1 MKTLSFPETAIT
13 KTPLPPVR
21 IKRNKA
27 ELYRIFEHP
36 IQAHLHGG
44 NRAMKRRIPVENVV
58 RI

>member
-1 MKTLSFPETAIT
+1 MKTLSFPEMAIT

-36 IQAHLHGG
+36 IQARLHGG
-44 NRAMKRRIPVENVV
+44 NRAMKGEFR
-58 RI
+58 